1 MADPKFPSGSIL
13 TLDQVD
19 PDDRI
24 TLADFGGSQQEREIK
39 YQQAISYQN
48 LHKKKLLRS
57 ANYDPSDPA
66 GVVTGIPVTSD
77 ELKEANIE
85 QGTIPI
91 PETDDETFVGLHMI
105 IPTVELPLDE
115 TNAYYR
121 KIIKL
126 ARAYIGG

>member
-1 MADPKFPSGSIL
+1 MADLKFPEGSIL
-13 TLDQVD
+13 SLDQID
-19 PDDRI
+19 PEDRI
-24 TLADFGGSQQEREIK
+24 TLADFGGSQDEREGK

-48 LHKKKLLRS
+48 LHKKKLLRNAS
-57 ANYDPSDPA
+57 YDPEDPA

-91 PETDDETFVGLHMI
+91 PVSDDETFVGLHMV

-121 KIIKL
+121 EVIKL
-126 ARAYIGG
+126 ARNYVGG

>member
-1 MADPKFPSGSIL
+1 MADLKFPSGSIL
-13 TLDQVD
+13 SLDQID

-24 TLADFGGSQQEREIK
+24 TLADFGGSQQEREVK

-48 LHKKKLLRS
+48 LHKKKLLRN

-66 GVVTGIPVTSD
+66 GVVTGIPVTSE
-77 ELKEANIE
+77 ELKEAAIE
-85 QGTIPI
+85 QETIPI

-121 KIIKL
+121 EIIKL
-126 ARAYIGG
+126 ARAYVGG